1 MDLTRWLSARRSR
14 HSHAS
19 SAAWT
24 TTTGASSSDR
34 PLPVP
39 RSKAP
44 PQDSGQGLR
53 LFRHLLGAFASLLVV
68 AVVYLYAAAG
78 RLDFVVAHVFTA
90 LAVLGVSVFTVC
102 IATGFN
108 RRFADPSLT
117 GAQMVTSGLA
127 LAYLAYAASAFRPLQ
142 LPFYMVAL
150 LFGAFRLSIR
160 QQLAISAYFVASFAA
175 AVAAN
180 NDGFLGAPAVE
191 AGHAVPSGW
200 LLTMHLALLLVL
212 MSLIGGYVNSIRV
225 RLRATNGKLQEALE
239 KIERIATYDEL
250 TGLYNRRIIH
260 QMAAKEAKRSLR
272 NGSSLCIAM
281 LDADHF
287 KRFNDQYG
295 HAAGDEVLR
304 MLSRCLQGTLRESEY
319 VGRYGGE
326 EFLIVLPET
335 TRERASAPLQRLRQ
349 TIAEA
354 PIEGLPRGV
363 RVTVSIGV
371 TEHRRGEDIQATVK
385 RADTALYQAK
395 HEGRDRIVWGDR

>member
-1 MDLTRWLSARRSR
+1 MDLTRWLSTRRRTPPHDS
-14 HSHAS
+14 HPGPWSASHAT
-19 SAAWT
+19 SAEH
-24 TTTGASSSDR
+24 
-34 PLPVP
+34 
-39 RSKAP
+39 AP
-44 PQDSGQGLR
+44 TPTRDGGQGLR
-53 LFRHLLGAFASLLVV
+53 LFRHLLGAFASLLVM
-68 AVVYLYAAAG
+68 AIVYLYAAAG
-78 RLDFVVAHVFTA
+78 RVDFAVAHGFA
-90 LAVLGVSVFTVC
+90 LLAALGVLVFTVC

-117 GAQMVTSGLA
+117 GAQMMTSGLA
-127 LAYLAYAASAFRPLQ
+127 LAYLAYAASDFRPLQ

-160 QQLAISAYFVASFAA
+160 QQLAISVYFVASFAA
-175 AVAAN
+175 AVAAS
-180 NDGFLGAPAVE
+180 GTGMQGMPRQGA
-191 AGHAVPSGW
+191 PSGW
-200 LLTMHLALLLVL
+200 LLTVHLALLLVL
-212 MSLIGGYVNSIRV
+212 MSLIGGYVNSVRA
-225 RLRATNGKLQEALE
+225 RLRTTNGKLQQALE

-260 QMAAKEAKRSLR
+260 QMAAKETKRAQR
-272 NGSSLCIAM
+272 NGSSLCVAM

-335 TRERASAPLQRLRQ
+335 TPERAQAPLQRLRQ
-349 TIAEA
+349 AIGSA
-354 PIEGLPRGV
+354 PIEGLPGDV

-371 TEHRRGEDIQATVK
+371 TEHQRGEDIQATIK
-385 RADTALYQAK
+385 RADAALYQAK
-395 HEGRDRIVWGDR
+395 HEGRDRVVWAKG